1 MEYVRAHPT
10 AATLISLFLV
20 TAVLLAVFDPPF
32 VRAPALTADGVET
45 HTLDGQRIAAVSA
58 AVTALWYF
66 WPDLW
71 AWARAKI

>member
-1 MEYVRAHPT
+1 
-10 AATLISLFLV
+10 
-20 TAVLLAVFDPPF
+20 
-32 VRAPALTADGVET
+32 VRAPALTADNVET
-45 HTLDGQRIAAVSA
+45 HTLDGQRVAAVSA